1 MNTIRS
7 LFAAFVAAFAF
18 CLVTEAQ
25 IVREDELEKYAIEK
39 YGDDWEEAAVKI
51 AGEHPLDANH
61 AFTFTEVL
69 QAPGMDANQIYDEL
83 LVWFTSTFVDAN
95 SVLVSSERERG
106 LIVARGFIGET
117 GKSLGVFARVFI
129 SVTPTIRIQI
139 KDGKIRVTYS
149 VPFYIEK
156 KVIDDFVGVIGGVV
170 VADNTVETNN
180 IVLDKS
186 FPYGELKGGSKRA
199 RRRAH
204 GRALVMCNAY
214 ANVVLDKIDKVI
226 KEGYDG
232 TANDEW

>member
-1 MNTIRS
+1 MDTKS
-7 LFAAFVAAFAF
+7 LFTAIVAAFAF
-18 CLVTEAQ
+18 CLVSEAQ
-25 IVREDELEKYAIEK
+25 IIREDELEKYAIEK
-39 YGDDWEEAAVKI
+39 YGDDWEEAALKI
-51 AGEHPLDANH
+51 ANEHPLDANH
-61 AFTFTEVL
+61 AFTFTEVF

-83 LVWFTSTFVDAN
+83 LVWFSSTFVDAN
-95 SVLVSSERERG
+95 SVLVSKERERG

-117 GKSLGVFARVFI
+117 GKSTGVFARVII
-129 SVTPTIRIQI
+129 SVTPTIKIQI

-156 KVIDDFVGVIGGVV
+156 KIVDDFVGVIGGVV

-186 FPYGELKGGSKRA
+186 FPYGKLKGCSKRA

-204 GRALVMCNAY
+204 GRALAMSNAY

>member
-1 MNTIRS
+1 MNIRS
-7 LFAAFVAAFAF
+7 LFSAFVAAFAF
-18 CLVTEAQ
+18 CLVSEAQ
-25 IVREDELEKYAIEK
+25 TIREDELEKYAIDK

-51 AGEHPLDANH
+51 ANEHPLDANH

-95 SVLVSSERERG
+95 SVLVSSERDRG

-117 GKSLGVFARVFI
+117 SSSMGVFARVYI
-129 SVTPTIRIQI
+129 SVTPTIKIQI
-139 KDGKIRVTYS
+139 KDGRIRVTYS

-156 KVIDDFVGVIGGVV
+156 KVIDDFVGVVGGVV
-170 VADNTVETNN
+170 VADNSVEPNN

-232 TANDEW
+232 TANEEW

>member
-1 MNTIRS
+1 MDTKS
-7 LFAAFVAAFAF
+7 LFTAFFAAFAF

-25 IVREDELEKYAIEK
+25 IIRGDELEKYAIEK
-39 YGDDWEEAAVKI
+39 YGDDWEEAALKI
-51 AGEHPLDANH
+51 ANEHPLDANH
-61 AFTFTEVL
+61 AFTFTEVF

-117 GKSLGVFARVFI
+117 GKSTGVFARVFI
-129 SVTPTIRIQI
+129 SVTPTIKIQI

-199 RRRAH
+199 RRRAQ
-204 GRALVMCNAY
+204 GRALVMCNAH

>member
-1 MNTIRS
+1 MNIRS
-7 LFAAFVAAFAF
+7 LFSAIVAAFAF
-18 CLVTEAQ
+18 CLVSEAQ
-25 IVREDELEKYAIEK
+25 IIREDELEKYAIDK

-51 AGEHPLDANH
+51 ANEHPLDANH

-95 SVLVSSERERG
+95 SVLVSSERDRG

-117 GKSLGVFARVFI
+117 GKSMGVFAYVFI
-129 SVTPTIRIQI
+129 SVTPTIKIQI
-139 KDGKIRVTYS
+139 KDGRIRVTYS

-156 KVIDDFVGVIGGVV
+156 KVIDDFVGVVGGVV
-170 VADNTVETNN
+170 VADNSVETNN

-186 FPYGELKGGSKRA
+186 FPYGKLKGGSKRA

-232 TANDEW
+232 TANEEW

>member
-1 MNTIRS
+1 MNIKS
-7 LFAAFVAAFAF
+7 LFSAIAVAFAF
-18 CLVTEAQ
+18 CLVSEAQ
-25 IVREDELEKYAIEK
+25 VIREDELEKYAIEK
-39 YGDDWEEAAVKI
+39 YGDDWEEAAIKI
-51 AGEHPLDANH
+51 ANEHPLDANH

-69 QAPGMDANQIYDEL
+69 QAPDMDANQIYDEL

-95 SVLVSSERERG
+95 SVLVSKERERG

-117 GKSLGVFARVFI
+117 GKSTGVFARVFI
-129 SVTPTIRIQI
+129 SVTPTIKIQI

-156 KVIDDFVGVIGGVV
+156 KIVDDFAGVIGGVV
-170 VADNTVETNN
+170 VVADNSVETDNV
-180 IVLDKS
+180 VLDKS

-199 RRRAH
+199 RRRAQ

>member
-1 MNTIRS
+1 MDTKS
-7 LFAAFVAAFAF
+7 LFTAFFAAFAF

-25 IVREDELEKYAIEK
+25 IIRGDELEKYAIEK
-39 YGDDWEEAAVKI
+39 YGDDWEEAALKI
-51 AGEHPLDANH
+51 ANEHPLDANH

-117 GKSLGVFARVFI
+117 GKSTGVFARVFI
-129 SVTPTIRIQI
+129 SVTPTIKIQI

-204 GRALVMCNAY
+204 GRALVMCNAH